1 MIDTKSLDRAQSA
14 LQSLQEKDLKPQ
26 EWRTVAAIVQRI
38 QRALHVGDA
47 DELNDAVSDLLR
59 ATSTRPDLSGRGP
72 AVGRLPNGGR
82 PRSTGSPTTT
92 SPAGPRVQAPTEL
105 VSAIG
110 EATAAV
116 KATTA
121 EVARIPHIDLDT
133 EVPVKPGQRF
143 TVEVYLDKTP
153 SRPGETAVAFEL
165 RDPPADL
172 DDIKVW
178 LTATPHFAIDGPATN
193 VIVVRSGDDASTR
206 ARFAVSVV
214 DPVPEDPEPP
224 ALSAR
229 FDYRLRASGSVRRE
243 VPIALADKI
252 IGDIQPQGAAPGA
265 PPAASAPPG
274 VVMQTSAAAPDL
286 EVSVAPTSSSDVYKV
301 VIKTGLL
308 GGVEDEDDWHLS
320 DDSETYVSET
330 MASFLAKKA
339 GELSRR
345 RALEGAGMEFFD
357 AAPKK
362 FQDLFW
368 RLVDAGTPPKS
379 MLLISEERS
388 VPWELMI
395 PSRHRADG
403 QYEQLDPLGVTC
415 AIGRWHAEDYVSPGQ
430 RIPLQDS
437 LVLAPAYNPPL
448 TTASAERDLVLEM
461 FPGQNVPASFD
472 ELDAFY
478 AANTA
483 SLLHFVCHGRDATL
497 QAIKL
502 LANEELWAHQIRPGG
517 LGAAC
522 RKARPLVFLNACEVG
537 RPGAGLAAV
546 GGFAAS
552 FIASDAAAVIAP
564 LWAVDDGVA
573 HQVAV
578 TFYQAVKNNPATP
591 FADILRGLRSRAYA
605 DNGADSYAAYC
616 FYGDPNASAAQ
627 PSG

>member
-1 MIDTKSLDRAQSA
+1 VIDTKSLDRAQSA

-26 EWRTVAAIVQRI
+26 EWRTVAEIVQRI
-38 QRALHVGDA
+38 QRALHVGDI

-59 ATSTRPDLSGRGP
+59 ATSTRPDPSGRGP
-72 AVGRLPNGGR
+72 TVGRLPNGGR
-82 PRSTGSPTTT
+82 PRSTGSPATT
-92 SPAGPRVQAPTEL
+92 SPAGPRVQAPGEL

-133 EVPVKPGQRF
+133 DVPVKPGQRF

-153 SRPGETAVAFEL
+153 SRPWETAVAFEL

-172 DDIKVW
+172 DDISVW

-193 VIVVRSGDDASTR
+193 VIAVRRGDDASTR
-206 ARFAVSVV
+206 ARFALTVV
-214 DPVPEDPEPP
+214 DPVPADPDPP

-243 VPIALADKI
+243 VPIILADKI
-252 IGDIQPQGAAPGA
+252 IGDIQPQEAAAGAAP
-265 PPAASAPPG
+265 AASGQPG
-274 VVMQTSAAAPDL
+274 VVMQTRAAAPDL

-308 GGVEDEDDWHLS
+308 GGVEVEDDWHLS
-320 DDSETYVSET
+320 DDSATYVSET

-368 RLVDAGTPPKS
+368 RLVDEGTPPKT

-415 AIGRWHAEDYVSPGQ
+415 AIGRWHGEDYVSPGQ
-430 RIPLQDS
+430 RIPLHDS

-448 TTASAERDLVLEM
+448 ATASAERDLVLEM
-461 FPGQNVPASFD
+461 FPGKNVPATFD
-472 ELDAFY
+472 ELDEFY

-497 QAIKL
+497 QAMKL

-627 PSG
+627 S

>member
-1 MIDTKSLDRAQSA
+1 
-14 LQSLQEKDLKPQ
+14 
-26 EWRTVAAIVQRI
+26 
-38 QRALHVGDA
+38 
-47 DELNDAVSDLLR
+47 
-59 ATSTRPDLSGRGP
+59 
-72 AVGRLPNGGR
+72 
-82 PRSTGSPTTT
+82 
-92 SPAGPRVQAPTEL
+92 
-105 VSAIG
+105 
-110 EATAAV
+110 V

-133 EVPVKPGQRF
+133 DVPVKPGQRF

-172 DDIKVW
+172 EDIKVW

-193 VIVVRSGDDASTR
+193 FIVLRRGDDASTR
-206 ARFAVSVV
+206 SRFALTVV
-214 DPVPEDPEPP
+214 DPVPADPDPP

-252 IGDIQPQGAAPGA
+252 IGEMQPPGAAAGA
-265 PPAASAPPG
+265 PPAASAPAG
-274 VVMQTSAAAPDL
+274 VVMQTRAAAPDL

-308 GGVEDEDDWHLS
+308 GGVVVEDDWHLS
-320 DDSETYVSET
+320 DDSATYVSET

-368 RLVDAGTPPKS
+368 RLVDEGTPPKT

-415 AIGRWHAEDYVSPGQ
+415 AIGRWHGEDYVSPGQ
-430 RIPLQDS
+430 RIPLHDS

-448 TTASAERDLVLEM
+448 ATASAERDLVLEM
-461 FPGQNVPASFD
+461 FPGKNVPATFD
-472 ELDAFY
+472 ELDEFY

-502 LANEELWAHQIRPGG
+502 LASEELWAHQIRPGG

-522 RKARPLVFLNACEVG
+522 RKARPLIFLNACEVG

-627 PSG
+627 S

>member
-1 MIDTKSLDRAQSA
+1 VIDTKSLDRAQSA

-26 EWRTVAAIVQRI
+26 EWRTVAEIVQRI
-38 QRALHVGDA
+38 QRALHVGDV

-59 ATSTRPDLSGRGP
+59 ATSTRPDPSGRGP
-72 AVGRLPNGGR
+72 TVGRLPNGGR

-92 SPAGPRVQAPTEL
+92 SPAGPRVQVPGEL

-133 EVPVKPGQRF
+133 DVPVKPGQRF

-153 SRPGETAVAFEL
+153 SRPWETAVAFEL

-172 DDIKVW
+172 DDISVW

-193 VIVVRSGDDASTR
+193 VIAVRRADDASTR
-206 ARFAVSVV
+206 ARFALTVV
-214 DPVPEDPEPP
+214 DPVPADPDPP

-243 VPIALADKI
+243 VPIILADKI
-252 IGDIQPQGAAPGA
+252 IGDIQPQEAAAGAAP
-265 PPAASAPPG
+265 AASGQPG
-274 VVMQTSAAAPDL
+274 VVMQTRAAAPDL

-308 GGVEDEDDWHLS
+308 GGVEVEDDWHLS
-320 DDSETYVSET
+320 DDSATYVSET

-368 RLVDAGTPPKS
+368 RLVDEGTPPKT

-415 AIGRWHAEDYVSPGQ
+415 AIGRWHGEDYVSPGQ
-430 RIPLQDS
+430 RIPLHDS

-448 TTASAERDLVLEM
+448 ATASAERDLVLEM
-461 FPGQNVPASFD
+461 FPGKNVPATFD
-472 ELDAFY
+472 ELDEFY

-497 QAIKL
+497 QAMKL

-605 DNGADSYAAYC
+605 ANGADSYAAYC

-627 PSG
+627 S

>member
-1 MIDTKSLDRAQSA
+1 
-14 LQSLQEKDLKPQ
+14 
-26 EWRTVAAIVQRI
+26 
-38 QRALHVGDA
+38 
-47 DELNDAVSDLLR
+47 
-59 ATSTRPDLSGRGP
+59 
-72 AVGRLPNGGR
+72 
-82 PRSTGSPTTT
+82 
-92 SPAGPRVQAPTEL
+92 
-105 VSAIG
+105 
-110 EATAAV
+110 
-116 KATTA
+116 
-121 EVARIPHIDLDT
+121 
-133 EVPVKPGQRF
+133 
-143 TVEVYLDKTP
+143 
-153 SRPGETAVAFEL
+153 
-165 RDPPADL
+165 
-172 DDIKVW
+172 
-178 LTATPHFAIDGPATN
+178 
-193 VIVVRSGDDASTR
+193 
-206 ARFAVSVV
+206 
-214 DPVPEDPEPP
+214 
-224 ALSAR
+224 
-229 FDYRLRASGSVRRE
+229 
-243 VPIALADKI
+243 
-252 IGDIQPQGAAPGA
+252 
-265 PPAASAPPG
+265 
-274 VVMQTSAAAPDL
+274 
-286 EVSVAPTSSSDVYKV
+286 VAPTSSSDVFKV
-301 VIKTGLL
+301 VIKTKLL

-345 RALEGAGMEFFD
+345 RALEGAGIEFFD

-362 FQDLFW
+362 FKDLYW
-368 RLVDAGTPPKS
+368 RLVDAGTPPKT

-395 PSRHRADG
+395 PTRHRADG

-415 AIGRWHAEDYVSPGQ
+415 AIGRWHSEDYLSPGQ

-448 TTASAERDLVLEM
+448 PTASAERDLVLEM

-472 ELDAFY
+472 ALDEFY

-483 SLLHFVCHGRDATL
+483 SLLHFVCHGQDATL

-591 FADILRGLRSRAYA
+591 FADILRGLRSRAYE

-616 FYGDPNASAAQ
+616 FYGDPNASAAR
-627 PSG
+627 P

>member
-1 MIDTKSLDRAQSA
+1 VIDTTSLDRAHSA

-26 EWRTVAAIVQRI
+26 EWNTVAEIVQRI
-38 QRALHVGDA
+38 QRALHVGDI

-59 ATSTRPDLSGRGP
+59 ATNTRPDTTGRGP
-72 AVGRLPNGGR
+72 TARRPRTGGR
-82 PRSTGSPTTT
+82 PRSTGSPTAP
-92 SPAGPRVQAPTEL
+92 SPAGPRVQAPGEL
-105 VSAIG
+105 ISAIG

-121 EVARIPHIDLDT
+121 DVARIPHIDLDT
-133 EVPVKPGQRF
+133 DVPVKPGQRF

-153 SRPGETAVAFEL
+153 SRRGETAVAFEL

-172 DDIKVW
+172 DGISVW
-178 LTATPHFAIDGPATN
+178 LTATPHFAIDGPATS
-193 VIVVRSGDDASTR
+193 VIAVRLGDDASTR
-206 ARFAVSVV
+206 ARFALIVV
-214 DPVPEDPEPP
+214 DPVPADPDPP

-252 IGDIQPQGAAPGA
+252 IGDIEPQEAASA
-265 PPAASAPPG
+265 PPAASAPSG
-274 VVMQTSAAAPDL
+274 VVIQTTASAPDL

-308 GGVEDEDDWHLS
+308 GGVEVEDDWHLS

-368 RLVDAGTPPKS
+368 RLVDGGAPPKT

-403 QYEQLDPLGVTC
+403 QYEQLEPLGVTC
-415 AIGRWHAEDYVSPGQ
+415 AIGRWHGEDYVSPGQ

-448 TTASAERDLVLEM
+448 ATASAERDLVLEM
-461 FPGQNVPASFD
+461 FPGKNVPATFD
-472 ELDAFY
+472 ELDEFY

-497 QAIKL
+497 QAMKL

-522 RKARPLVFLNACEVG
+522 RKARPLIFLNACEIG

-573 HQVAV
+573 HEVAV

-591 FADILRGLRSRAYA
+591 FADILRGLRSRAYE

-627 PSG
+627 PSR